1 MNASPS
7 LLLSEMTADGNRFLT
22 AGPIPE
28 GCGGMLYDSFRAL
41 LLVLLGVGFTVT
53 LWKAS
58 RHALLAKPSGILPG
72 QGFLP
77 ADSRRDCPLL
87 RQAATHRRSV

>member
-41 LLVLLGVGFTVT
+41 LLVVLGVGFTVA

-58 RHALLAKPSGILPG
+58 RHSFLARPSEIPAGQRFLPG
-72 QGFLP
+72 FRGAIALQ
-77 ADSRRDCPLL
+77 
-87 RQAATHRRSV
+87 HRTGGRYEE